1 MSVNYAS
8 ALSPYEHK
16 GRCGMPE
23 KFEEPDIVAEKANQ
37 LAEMIRN
44 SQHFVVIT
52 GAGISTS
59 AGIPDFRGPSGN
71 FSTLADHKCCVFALI
86 ILQVLC
92 VCGLQINILLPKD
105 VHLSSR

>member
-23 KFEEPDIVAEKANQ
+23 KFEEPQVVAEKSVQ
-37 LAEMIRN
+37 LAEMIRG
-44 SQHFVVIT
+44 SQHVVVIT

-59 AGIPDFRGPSGN
+59 AGIPDFRGPTG
-71 FSTLADHKCCVFALI
+71 
-86 ILQVLC
+86 
-92 VCGLQINILLPKD
+92 ILLD
-105 VHLSSR
+105 RLCCH

>member
-23 KFEEPDIVAEKANQ
+23 KFEEQHVVMEKSIQ
-37 LAEMIRN
+37 LAEMIRS
-44 SQHFVVIT
+44 SQHVVVIT

-59 AGIPDFRGPSGN
+59 AGIPDFRGPTGY
-71 FSTLADHKCCVFALI
+71 LLALI
-86 ILQVLC
+86 CIADG
-92 VCGLQINILLPKD
+92 GLDI
-105 VHLSSR
+105 SS